1 MTISSEIKE
10 QMKFDSVNNK
20 LEFQNFSEI
29 YFPHICIICRN
40 HTDKHIAKNIYGSNT
55 LNKDYKKNYTFS
67 LPICDS
73 CRNNIEMKTGL
84 SINSGK
90 LVLISIILG
99 LIAAIILFLTLNSI
113 LLGISIFAIFIILS
127 VRNYKNKTKSKI
139 KFDNHLKIRIDI
151 KNPDIVELEFFD
163 KEYALVL
170 EEINFS
176 KLKLRQEREAKLKK
190 EREAKLKKERE
201 IKLKQ
206 EQEAKLKQE
215 QEAKL
220 KQEQEAKLKQEQEA
234 KLKQEQE
241 AKIKQEQEAKI
252 KQEQDAEIKQEQDA
266 EIKQEQETRKIKQ
279 VIIDLNET
287 QQQIDEKVDKEKI
300 PVEISSNEL
309 VSEENKNKEQKINCP
324 MCKMQ
329 INSES
334 NFCQNCGTPFN
345 K

>member
-29 YFPHICIICRN
+29 YFPHTCIICRN
-40 HTDKHIAKNIYGSNT
+40 HADKHIAKNIYGSNT

-67 LPICDS
+67 LPVCDS

-84 SINSGK
+84 SSKSGK

-99 LIAAIILFLTLNSI
+99 LIGAILLFLTLNSI
-113 LLGISIFAIFIILS
+113 LLGISIFTIFIIFS

-151 KNPDIVELEFFD
+151 KNPDIVGLEFFD

-170 EEINFS
+170 EEINLS
-176 KLKLRQEREAKLKK
+176 KLKLRQKREAKLKQEREAKLK
-190 EREAKLKKERE
+190 L
-201 IKLKQ
+201 
-206 EQEAKLKQE
+206 EQEAKLK
-215 QEAKL
+215 L
-220 KQEQEAKLKQEQEA
+220 EQEA

-241 AKIKQEQEAKI
+241 AKIKQEQEA
-252 KQEQDAEIKQEQDA
+252 
-266 EIKQEQETRKIKQ
+266 RKIEQ

-287 QQQIDEKVDKEKI
+287 QQIDEKVDKEKI
-300 PVEISSNEL
+300 PVEISFNEL

-329 INSES
+329 INSKS
-334 NFCQNCGTPFN
+334 NFCQNCGTPLN
-345 K
+345 KQFK

>member
-40 HTDKHIAKNIYGSNT
+40 HADKHIAKNIYGSNT

-67 LPICDS
+67 LPVCDS

-113 LLGISIFAIFIILS
+113 LLGISIFAIFI
-127 VRNYKNKTKSKI
+127 KNKTKSKI

-190 EREAKLKKERE
+190 EREAKLKK
-201 IKLKQ
+201 
-206 EQEAKLKQE
+206 
-215 QEAKL
+215 
-220 KQEQEAKLKQEQEA
+220 
-234 KLKQEQE
+234 
-241 AKIKQEQEAKI
+241 
-252 KQEQDAEIKQEQDA
+252 D
-266 EIKQEQETRKIKQ
+266 
-279 VIIDLNET
+279 
-287 QQQIDEKVDKEKI
+287 
-300 PVEISSNEL
+300 
-309 VSEENKNKEQKINCP
+309 KNKKLN
-324 MCKMQ
+324 
-329 INSES
+329 
-334 NFCQNCGTPFN
+334 
-345 K
+345 

>member
-29 YFPHICIICRN
+29 YFPHTCIICRN
-40 HTDKHIAKNIYGSNT
+40 HADKHIAKNIYGSNT

-67 LPICDS
+67 LPVCDS

-84 SINSGK
+84 SSKSGK

-99 LIAAIILFLTLNSI
+99 LIVAILLFLTLNSI
-113 LLGISIFAIFIILS
+113 LLGISIFTIFIIFS
-127 VRNYKNKTKSKI
+127 IRNYKIKTKSKI

-190 EREAKLKKERE
+190 EREAKLK
-201 IKLKQ
+201 
-206 EQEAKLKQE
+206 
-215 QEAKL
+215 
-220 KQEQEAKLKQEQEA
+220 
-234 KLKQEQE
+234 
-241 AKIKQEQEAKI
+241 
-252 KQEQDAEIKQEQDA
+252 
-266 EIKQEQETRKIKQ
+266 
-279 VIIDLNET
+279 
-287 QQQIDEKVDKEKI
+287 
-300 PVEISSNEL
+300 
-309 VSEENKNKEQKINCP
+309 
-324 MCKMQ
+324 
-329 INSES
+329 
-334 NFCQNCGTPFN
+334 
-345 K
+345 